1 MDRLFGADHWDLNEL
16 TINYRNP
23 QEVSDLASRFA
34 QNEGLYISTVNAV
47 RTLPDSVSRH
57 VVENRQSLL
66 TAIANQTVQLA
77 NQFVSSDGTGRIAV
91 ICPEELIEPARQAV
105 RKRLSSLIDPAEYQR
120 LIDQPE
126 WDEQISVCG
135 TETVKGLEFDAVV
148 VAEPGCIEDDA
159 PSRLVAA
166 SDLYVAMTR
175 PTQKLVIVRTKTDE
189 TSLNI

>member
-1 MDRLFGADHWDLNEL
+1 M
-16 TINYRNP
+16 
-23 QEVSDLASRFA
+23 
-34 QNEGLYISTVNAV
+34 
-47 RTLPDSVSRH
+47 
-57 VVENRQSLL
+57 
-66 TAIANQTVQLA
+66 
-77 NQFVSSDGTGRIAV
+77 
-91 ICPEELIEPARQAV
+91 